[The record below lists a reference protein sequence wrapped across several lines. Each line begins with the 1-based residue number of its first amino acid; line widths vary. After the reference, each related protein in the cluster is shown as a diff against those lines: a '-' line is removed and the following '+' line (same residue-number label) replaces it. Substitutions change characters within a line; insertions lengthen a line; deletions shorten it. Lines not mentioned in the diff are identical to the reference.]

1 MYTKQNFLSQLE
13 LHAFLK
19 YNNYYSNKKSLDKQ
33 IGLWESQFDPSHPS
47 LGFYKD
53 FMEVP
58 GMQEVIPA
66 RVCTKEWTTPVSE
79 NLFSCEGFVTCSE
92 ERYIH
97 LYPKDKVLEMAKTLW
112 EDPKGI
118 NANIGEV

>member
-19 YNNYYSNKKSLDKQ
+19 HNYCYSNKKLLDKG
-33 IGLWESQFDPSHPS
+33 IYLWESQFDPKHPS

-53 FMEVP
+53 YVEVP

-66 RVCTKEWTTPVSE
+66 RVCTKEWTTPVSG

-92 ERYIH
+92 ERYLH
-97 LYPKDKVLEMAKTLW
+97 LYPKDIVLEMAKILW

-118 NANIGEV
+118 NANIEEV